1 MIFDI
6 IEVLDQLMITGGVFV
21 TKIWK
26 GSEEKEIIKMLKNK
40 FNKVSY
46 FKPNS
51 SRKDS
56 VEIFIIAENYKS
68 L

>member
-6 IEVLDQLMITGGVFV
+6 IELLDQLMITGGVFV